1 MSFDAGVVGF
11 RWCRGC
17 ERPPTNAHYA
27 HSFCCAST
35 LAASFVAAGQAGSR
49 RLYDYYIHSFVID
62 RLSATCQG
70 NCLGHMLQTQLVFCL
85 HLDCRLLMFSQRNAV
100 FTVI

>member
-1 MSFDAGVVGF
+1 MQGLLVLGGVVAVKG
-11 RWCRGC
+11 
-17 ERPPTNAHYA
+17 RPQMRTTRIP
-27 HSFCCAST
+27 
-35 LAASFVAAGQAGSR
+35 FVAPAHWQR
-49 RLYDYYIHSFVID
+49 RLWQQDRQAAGGCMTTIHSFVID